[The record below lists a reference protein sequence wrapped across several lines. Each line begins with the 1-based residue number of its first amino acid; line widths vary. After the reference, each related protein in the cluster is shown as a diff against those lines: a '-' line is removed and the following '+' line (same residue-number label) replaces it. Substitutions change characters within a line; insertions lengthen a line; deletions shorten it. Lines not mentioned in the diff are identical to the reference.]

1 MNEKELLLKMS
12 KALKDASVIPDA
24 TPLHGQGGLWAMSGL
39 DREIV
44 TAKIEPFGISTV
56 LPVIPSVDEN
66 PIFGAVTGIEKRGVR
81 SENPS
86 EDAPTGYIKGGSLTA
101 KFGLTRQDTNT
112 IDVMNVAMRKNRG
125 DFKDLMLR
133 GDLLGTA
140 GLTPTAIRAMS
151 DAEFLTN
158 LVSAEMITAAI
169 IAQREL
175 STDMWQGTVGI
186 GAFPGLDVQINT
198 GHIDAFT
205 GAAMPSVDSK
215 VIDFNFNSVNGGSP
229 DIVEIMHAMEHYLYF
244 NAIHMGFDPVQ
255 WVIVMRPEL
264 WEELI
269 NVWVCKYFTNHCSD
283 NAGNN
288 IVHVNDGTAAELRA
302 QMKNAHYLDIN
313 GRRYPVIEDT
323 GIYQRDWNTDAGSLA
338 EGEFASSIYF
348 VPLAVQGGAFKTT
361 YREYKD
367 YSSAEAMLSQIK
379 EGKQFWTDGGIY
391 SWSIED
397 KKGWCVKLA
406 LRSEQRVVLRTP
418 HLAGKIQKVKY
429 SPILPT
435 RSPYQDD
442 IYFLDGGVSMRS
454 KDVYRSVWL

>member
-1 MNEKELLLKMS
+1 MGC
-12 KALKDASVIPDA
+12 VI
-24 TPLHGQGGLWAMSGL
+24 
-39 DREIV
+39 
-44 TAKIEPFGISTV
+44 
-56 LPVIPSVDEN
+56 EN
-66 PIFGAVTGIEKRGVR
+66 PC
-81 SENPS
+81 

-215 VIDFNFNSVNGGSP
+215 VIDFNFNSVNGGNP

-338 EGEFASSIYF
+338 KGEFASSIYF

-367 YSSAEAMLSQIK
+367 YSSQ
-379 EGKQFWTDGGIY
+379 KQCCPD
-391 SWSIED
+391 
-397 KKGWCVKLA
+397 
-406 LRSEQRVVLRTP
+406 QR
-418 HLAGKIQKVKY
+418 G
-429 SPILPT
+429 
-435 RSPYQDD
+435 
-442 IYFLDGGVSMRS
+442 
-454 KDVYRSVWL
+454 